1 VTDLLDTLG
10 LESLDSLLAA
20 APVPLPALP
29 GARTPVPGGDLAA
42 TRLLHSLRTLLA
54 TPAVARAAEPSA
66 LAAVAQALLARVAEK
81 PDAPQLAVRPTPT
94 PCAPNERECTF
105 ADNSQAKTRPEVS
118 PPRRARDA
126 VRRAQVD
133 AATHVAQRVS
143 SRLIRLAFLMPQ
155 PPAQCCPRPLPS
167 ASHPPLPPLPDR
179 VSRHQRRAPAWLMPP
194 PRTQG
199 AAAAPAGAARA
210 GFQWGAELGAARV
223 LSG

>member
-66 LAAVAQALLARVAEK
+66 LAAVAQALLALVAEK
-81 PDAPQLAVRPTPT
+81 PDAPQIAARPTPT
-94 PCAPNERECTF
+94 PC
-105 ADNSQAKTRPEVS
+105 
-118 PPRRARDA
+118 
-126 VRRAQVD
+126 
-133 AATHVAQRVS
+133 ATHVAQRVS